1 MAKRPPGRSARGG
14 TRTARKPG
22 LHGKPTNGTTS
33 DMGLERKIKVKV
45 CRFCENRDELIDYK
59 DEKRLRRFITERGK
73 IIPRRMSGTCA
84 GHQREL
90 MTAIKRARHL
100 ALLPFSAE
108 MFK

>member
-1 MAKRPPGRSARGG
+1 MHQ
-14 TRTARKPG
+14 KPVNG
-22 LHGKPTNGTTS
+22 ENEMMLGK
-33 DMGLERKIKVKV
+33 KIKIKV
-45 CRFCENRDELIDYK
+45 CRFCENKEEQIDYK

-84 GHQREL
+84 KHQREV
-90 MTAIKRARHL
+90 MTAIKQARHL